1 MDCAEQAPAFDASVT
16 IKLADWVSGLSLDQ
30 VPEEVRELAG
40 SCVLDAL
47 GCGLYGAAQPWGQI
61 AADVAFDFSPKGPSS
76 LLGRSAKVSPSDA
89 AMANGTA
96 IHGFELDDLHAAAS
110 CHPGAVTI
118 PASLAI
124 GEARRISG
132 KTFLTSLV
140 AGYEAGI
147 RVGVCAGLT
156 HSSSGYHGTG
166 TVGTIC
172 SSAAAARAM
181 GLDAERTTHALGIGA
196 TQAGGLYSARK
207 GAMSKRFHAGR
218 AAQSG
223 VVAASLAER
232 GFTGSTEV
240 LEATFGG
247 FMSTLRGQFP
257 PATILDELGERW
269 RMLDIG
275 FKAYAS
281 CGSTHTMIAALDQM
295 MQHGLSVDN
304 VEDITVHMTQKAMTN
319 VAWPYQPNGIA
330 AAQMNGYFA
339 AAVMLLDGEV
349 FIDQYREE
357 RLADPQILALIKRIK
372 FVNDPVLDE
381 AGAAKRHTVRVEARM
396 SNGREMSA
404 TIAKRRGST
413 ENPLSKGEIEKKF
426 RRLAAACLTTAA
438 IDEIIQIVPA
448 LEKEPDLTR
457 LTSLLAPAAAT
468 YSHTIRGALQAQD

>member
-1 MDCAEQAPAFDASVT
+1 
-16 IKLADWVSGLSLDQ
+16 
-30 VPEEVRELAG
+30 
-40 SCVLDAL
+40 
-47 GCGLYGAAQPWGQI
+47 
-61 AADVAFDFSPKGPSS
+61 
-76 LLGRSAKVSPSDA
+76 
-89 AMANGTA
+89 
-96 IHGFELDDLHAAAS
+96 
-110 CHPGAVTI
+110 
-118 PASLAI
+118 
-124 GEARRISG
+124 
-132 KTFLTSLV
+132 
-140 AGYEAGI
+140 
-147 RVGVCAGLT
+147 
-156 HSSSGYHGTG
+156 
-166 TVGTIC
+166 
-172 SSAAAARAM
+172 
-181 GLDAERTTHALGIGA
+181 
-196 TQAGGLYSARK
+196 
-207 GAMSKRFHAGR
+207 
-218 AAQSG
+218 
-223 VVAASLAER
+223 
-232 GFTGSTEV
+232 
-240 LEATFGG
+240 
-247 FMSTLRGQFP
+247 
-257 PATILDELGERW
+257 
-269 RMLDIG
+269 MLDIG

-438 IDEIIQIVPA
+438 IDQIIQIVPA
-448 LEKEPDLTR
+448 LDKEPDLTR

-468 YSHTIRGALQAQD
+468 YSHTIGGALQAQD